1 MNQTIVV
8 ERGKIRAIGA
18 DAAAAPGATFI
29 DLSGFTVMPGVFDA
43 HTHLCMD
50 INLRRDSGSY
60 FYTTLQ
66 DPDPYRAIQG
76 VVNARDMLEAGFT
89 TVRDVGNEGNYA
101 CSSVRQAVEEGKIA
115 GPTILNAGRIIAPFG
130 GQFHLQPEKRGLGEP
145 EYVFADTRDE
155 MRKAIRE
162 NIHFGARVIKL
173 VVDDQRYIYSSD
185 DIKFMVDEASQ
196 SGLKVA
202 AHVWT
207 RAGAHNAA
215 VAGVASMEH
224 LNGAADED
232 IELAKRNG
240 VTAVFTPFPKA
251 SLEQFSSPEDAAS
264 EYAKEIDRLRS
275 GYRIGIPIAFGSD
288 AITELPGLTRG
299 TTAMQWIDSYSAA
312 GLPPK
317 AILRAMTTNAAR
329 LLGVEKERGAIRP
342 GMAADIIATTGN
354 PLENIDALKKVVFV
368 MTDGEV
374 IRRLP

>member
-1 MNQTIVV
+1 
-8 ERGKIRAIGA
+8 
-18 DAAAAPGATFI
+18 
-29 DLSGFTVMPGVFDA
+29 
-43 HTHLCMD
+43 
-50 INLRRDSGSY
+50 
-60 FYTTLQ
+60 
-66 DPDPYRAIQG
+66 
-76 VVNARDMLEAGFT
+76 
-89 TVRDVGNEGNYA
+89 
-101 CSSVRQAVEEGKIA
+101 
-115 GPTILNAGRIIAPFG
+115 
-130 GQFHLQPEKRGLGEP
+130 
-145 EYVFADTRDE
+145 
-155 MRKAIRE
+155 
-162 NIHFGARVIKL
+162 
-173 VVDDQRYIYSSD
+173 
-185 DIKFMVDEASQ
+185 
-196 SGLKVA
+196 
-202 AHVWT
+202 
-207 RAGAHNAA
+207 
-215 VAGVASMEH
+215 MEH
-224 LNGAADED
+224 LNGVADED

-354 PLENIDALKKVVFV
+354 PLEHIDALKRVVFV

-374 IRRLP
+374 IRRIP